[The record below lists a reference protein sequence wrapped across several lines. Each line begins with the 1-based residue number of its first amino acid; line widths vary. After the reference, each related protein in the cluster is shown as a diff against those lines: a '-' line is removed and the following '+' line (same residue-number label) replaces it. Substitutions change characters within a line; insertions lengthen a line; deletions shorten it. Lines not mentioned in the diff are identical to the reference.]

1 MNNTGK
7 MRYAPGSVNVRYIH
21 RSANATVAN
30 MQRLTNAKPIAPVA
44 TDLESEGTR
53 CVIGGLFAGGF

>member
-1 MNNTGK
+1 MNNTVQIK
-7 MRYAPGSVNVRYIH
+7 YEPGSLSVRYIH

-53 CVIGGLFAGGF
+53 CVIGGLFASEF